1 MKSCD
6 EWFFQIAK
14 KMLGTQNFINSMV
27 PTMEGRSI
35 NMVDYVG
42 MLVTGYG
49 GCLHQTMNIECEFMN
64 TDSWIIFVNG
74 MKMSSH
80 VQM

>member
-1 MKSCD
+1 MKGSSKLPRKCLVLK
-6 EWFFQIAK
+6 I
-14 KMLGTQNFINSMV
+14 FINSMV

-42 MLVTGYG
+42 LLV
-49 GCLHQTMNIECEFMN
+49 TMNIEFEFMN

-80 VQM
+80 VQI

>member
-1 MKSCD
+1 MKGSSKLLRK
-6 EWFFQIAK
+6 WLVLKI
-14 KMLGTQNFINSMV
+14 FINSMV
-27 PTMEGRSI
+27 PNMEGRSI
-35 NMVDYVG
+35 KMFDYVG

-49 GCLHQTMNIECEFMN
+49 GCLHQTMNIEFEFMN

>member
-1 MKSCD
+1 MKGSSKLTRKCLVLK
-6 EWFFQIAK
+6 I
-14 KMLGTQNFINSMV
+14 FINSMV

-35 NMVDYVG
+35 KIVDYVE
-42 MLVTGYG
+42 MLVAGYG